1 MESQLHALE
10 IKLAQ
15 LLAMSTQLRAENHQ
29 LRQDLAHARS
39 QHRVMGD
46 NMDAAS
52 MRLEKILLSL
62 PDDLP

>member
-10 IKLAQ
+10 TKLAQ
-15 LLAMSTQLRAENHQ
+15 LVAMSTQLRAENHQ

-52 MRLEKILLSL
+52 ARLEKILLSL

>member
-10 IKLAQ
+10 TKLAQ
-15 LLAMSTQLRAENHQ
+15 LVAMSTQLRAENHQ

-52 MRLEKILLSL
+52 SRLEKILLSL
-62 PDDLP
+62 PDDTP

>member
-15 LLAMSTQLRAENHQ
+15 LLTMSTQLRAENHQ
-29 LRQDLAHARS
+29 LRQDLAQAHS

-52 MRLEKILLSL
+52 ARLEKILLSL
-62 PDDLP
+62 PDDVP